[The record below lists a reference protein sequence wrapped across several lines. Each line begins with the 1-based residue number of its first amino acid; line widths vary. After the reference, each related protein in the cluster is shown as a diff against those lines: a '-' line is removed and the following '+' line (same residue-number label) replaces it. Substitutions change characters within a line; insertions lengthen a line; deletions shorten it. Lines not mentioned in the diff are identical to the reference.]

1 MVEGEGAA
9 VVFVW
14 GERLAYLL
22 VVYKQAG
29 LIRYSIGA
37 AVVFVWGMAY
47 LYSSPLYSSPL

>member
-22 VVYKQAG
+22 VVYKQVSQQMPPSNSMCG
-29 LIRYSIGA
+29 SSYLSNY
-37 AVVFVWGMAY
+37 GMHF
-47 LYSSPLYSSPL
+47 PVP

>member
-29 LIRYSIGA
+29 QIFNTWCIAVPCELISE
-37 AVVFVWGMAY
+37 
-47 LYSSPLYSSPL
+47 L